1 MASLN
6 SACSLSTFFGRR
18 RIPVVIGIANVAILD
33 SKRIGVILRL
43 FCLSA
48 RVFKVGANVPL
59 SELVPV
65 GYVPRVS
72 CYIIHHMIA
81 RRRPS
86 PYSLALSDWHSYRHL
101 AIVSLDMSV
110 ADCDNLKSLGY
121 VHLSGCS
128 IVISLN
134 LGACSGSGIATL
146 PLSQL
151 TVRSLS
157 PSRKWSDP

>member
-18 RIPVVIGIANVAILD
+18 RIPVVIGIANVATLD
-33 SKRIGVILRL
+33 SKRLGVITVV
-43 FCLSA
+43 LSA
-48 RVFKVGANVPL
+48 RVFKVGAYVPL
-59 SELVPV
+59 SESVPV
-65 GYVPRVS
+65 GTYPS
-72 CYIIHHMIA
+72 CYIIHRMIA

-86 PYSLALSDWHSYRHL
+86 PYSVALSDWHSYRHL
-101 AIVSLDMSV
+101 ATVSLDMSV
-110 ADCDNLKSLGY
+110 PDCDNLKTLGY

-134 LGACSGSGIATL
+134 LSACSGSGIATF

-151 TVRSLS
+151 TVRSLL